1 MAIDMATLQEE
12 KVLLQKDF
20 EEMKSNQIENYI
32 LRSKKK
38 NINQDFIRSYKI
50 NENGFLVNFHKN
62 GLKQNVKF
70 KEQTWIPLSQAFQD
84 VTSIPGIPMG
94 HIVLL
99 RGHSDTGKTTALLET
114 AVSAQKRGVLP
125 VFIITEMKW
134 NWEHAKQMGLQ
145 VEEVV
150 DKDTGEIIN
159 YEGEFIYADRETIH
173 TIEDVAKFILDLIDE
188 QKRGNLPYDLV
199 FLWDS
204 IGSVPCEMSVKSNK
218 NNNEWN
224 AGAMSTQF
232 GNSVNQRI
240 TLSRKESS
248 EFTNTL
254 VCINKVWT
262 AKAESPM
269 GQPKLMNKGGFAMW
283 FDSTFVVTF
292 GNISNA
298 GTSKIKAIK
307 DGKQVEFA
315 KRVNLQIDKNHING
329 VTTRGKI
336 VMTPHGFINDNDKE
350 LKEYK
355 NENAQAWK
363 DILGGADFTI
373 VEEEQAYNDITT
385 YTEEPQ

>member
-1 MAIDMATLQEE
+1 MPRV
-12 KVLLQKDF
+12 K
-20 EEMKSNQIENYI
+20 KSLSEAVSKEI
-32 LRSKKK
+32 RSKFDLSAFKDKK
-38 NINQDFIRSYKI
+38 
-50 NENGFLVNFHKN
+50 

-150 DKDTGEIIN
+150 DKDTGEITN

-269 GQPKLMNKGGFAMW
+269 GKPKLMNKGGFAMW

-363 DILGGADFTI
+363 DILGGADFQI

>member
-1 MAIDMATLQEE
+1 MA
-12 KVLLQKDF
+12 
-20 EEMKSNQIENYI
+20 
-32 LRSKKK
+32 KKK
-38 NINQDFIRSYKI
+38 KSLSEAVSAEIQS
-50 NENGFLVNFHKN
+50 NFNLNAFKEKK
-62 GLKQNVKF
+62 GLKQNIKF
-70 KEQTWIPLSQAFQD
+70 KDQEWIPLSPAFQD

-99 RGHSDTGKTTALLET
+99 RGHSDTGKTTALLEA
-114 AVSAQKRGVLP
+114 AVAAQTRKILP

-134 NWEHAKQMGLQ
+134 SWDHAKMMGMD
-145 VEEVV
+145 VKEVINP
-150 DKDTGEIIN
+150 DTGEVEN
-159 YEGEFIYADRETIH
+159 YEGNFIYVDRETINS
-173 TIEDVAKFILDLIDE
+173 IEDVAGFILDLIDE
-188 QKRGNLPYDLV
+188 QKKGNLPYDLL

-204 IGSVPCEMSVKSNK
+204 IGSVPCEMSIKSNK

-232 GNSVNQRI
+232 GNSVNQKI

-248 EFTNTL
+248 PYTNTL

-262 AKAESPM
+262 LKAESPM
-269 GQPKLMNKGGFAMW
+269 GQPKLMNKGGYAMW

-292 GNISNA
+292 GNVMSA

-315 KRVNLQIDKNHING
+315 KRVNVQIDKNHING

-350 LKEYK
+350 LKKYK
-355 NENAQAWK
+355 EDRKEDWAA
-363 DILGGADFTI
+363 ILGGDDFRV
-373 VEEEQAYNDITT
+373 VEEDQAYTDITSFGD
-385 YTEEPQ
+385 EPQ

>member
-1 MAIDMATLQEE
+1 MARVKKSLSEVVSKEIKSKFDLSSFKE
-12 KVLLQKDF
+12 KK
-20 EEMKSNQIENYI
+20 
-32 LRSKKK
+32 
-38 NINQDFIRSYKI
+38 
-50 NENGFLVNFHKN
+50 

-70 KEQTWIPLSQAFQD
+70 KDQEWIPLSSAFQD
-84 VTSIPGIPMG
+84 VTSIPGIPTG

-99 RGHSDTGKTTALLET
+99 RGHSDTGKTTALLEA
-114 AVSAQKRGVLP
+114 AVSAQKRGILP

-145 VEEVV
+145 FNEIV
-150 DKDTGEIIN
+150 DEKTGEITN
-159 YEGEFIYADRETIH
+159 FEGEFIYADRETIH
-173 TIEDVAKFILDLIDE
+173 SIEDVAGFILDLMDE
-188 QKRGNLPYDLV
+188 QKRGNLPYDLL

-204 IGSVPCEMSVKSNK
+204 IGSVPCEMSIKSNK

-248 EFTNTL
+248 AYTNTL

-269 GQPKLMNKGGFAMW
+269 GKPKLMNKGGFAMW

-336 VMTPHGFINDNDKE
+336 VMTPHGFINDDDKE
-350 LKEYK
+350 LKAYK
-355 NENAQAWK
+355 DQNATAWK
-363 DILGGADFTI
+363 DILGGTDFQI

-385 YTEEPQ
+385 YTDEPQ

>member
-1 MAIDMATLQEE
+1 MPRV
-12 KVLLQKDF
+12 K
-20 EEMKSNQIENYI
+20 KSLSEAVSKEI
-32 LRSKKK
+32 RSKFDLSSFKEKK
-38 NINQDFIRSYKI
+38 
-50 NENGFLVNFHKN
+50 

-84 VTSIPGIPMG
+84 VTSIPGIPQG

-150 DKDTGEIIN
+150 DKDTGEITN

-269 GQPKLMNKGGFAMW
+269 GKPKLMNKGGFAMW

>member
-1 MAIDMATLQEE
+1 MPRVKKSLSEAVSKEIKSKFDLSSFKE
-12 KVLLQKDF
+12 KK
-20 EEMKSNQIENYI
+20 
-32 LRSKKK
+32 
-38 NINQDFIRSYKI
+38 
-50 NENGFLVNFHKN
+50 

-70 KEQTWIPLSQAFQD
+70 KDQEWIPLSSAFQD
-84 VTSIPGIPMG
+84 VTSIPGIPTG

-99 RGHSDTGKTTALLET
+99 RGHSDTGKTTALLEA
-114 AVSAQKRGVLP
+114 AVSAQKRSILP

-145 VEEVV
+145 VDEVV
-150 DKDTGEIIN
+150 DEETGEIVN

-173 TIEDVAKFILDLIDE
+173 SIEDVAKFILDLMDE
-188 QKRGNLPYDLV
+188 QKRGNLPYDLL

-204 IGSVPCEMSVKSNK
+204 IGSVPCEMSIKSNK

-248 EFTNTL
+248 AFTNTL

-269 GQPKLMNKGGFAMW
+269 GKPKLMNKGGFAMW

-336 VMTPHGFINDNDKE
+336 VMTPHGFINDDDKE
-350 LKEYK
+350 LKAYK
-355 NENAQAWK
+355 NENAKAWQ
-363 DILGGADFTI
+363 DILGGTDFTI
-373 VEEEQAYNDITT
+373 VEEEQAYNDITS
-385 YTEEPQ
+385 YSEEPQ

>member
-1 MAIDMATLQEE
+1 MPRV
-12 KVLLQKDF
+12 K
-20 EEMKSNQIENYI
+20 KSLSEAVSKEI
-32 LRSKKK
+32 RSKFDLSSFKEKK
-38 NINQDFIRSYKI
+38 
-50 NENGFLVNFHKN
+50 

-84 VTSIPGIPMG
+84 VTSIPGIPQG

-150 DKDTGEIIN
+150 DKDTGEITN

-173 TIEDVAKFILDLIDE
+173 TIEDVAKFILDLMDE
-188 QKRGNLPYDLV
+188 QKRGNLPYDLL

-269 GQPKLMNKGGFAMW
+269 GKPKLMNKGGFAMW

-355 NENAQAWK
+355 NENSQAWK
-363 DILGGADFTI
+363 DILGGTDFTI